1 MKHDQT
7 MPLDQMWEGAIV
19 ELVDVH
25 ANHKFGQ
32 RLADL
37 GLLPHTRVV
46 VLSCIH
52 GQPLIIRVRGS
63 KIAVDRRTAHRILAR
78 PVCGRPESKRGRRAW
93 RNRRGRRL
101 RGKRFHRGSRARWV
115 DILLNVLQ
123 TMPDEDDTEQ

>member
-1 MKHDQT
+1 VRHDQT

-46 VLSCIH
+46 VLSCVH

-63 KIAVDRRTAHRILAR
+63 KIAVDRRTAHRIMAR
-78 PVCGRPESKRGRRAW
+78 PVCRRPESKRGRRAW
-93 RNRRGRRL
+93 HRRRGRRS
-101 RGKRFHRGSRARWV
+101 RGKGSHRDSRARWV
-115 DILLNVLQ
+115 EILLNALQ
-123 TMPDEDDTEQ
+123 TMTDEDDIEQ

>member
-1 MKHDQT
+1 

-46 VLSCIH
+46 VLSCVH

-93 RNRRGRRL
+93 HRRRGRRS
-101 RGKRFHRGSRARWV
+101 RGKGSHRGSRARWV
-115 DILLNVLQ
+115 EILLNALQ
-123 TMPDEDDTEQ
+123 TMTDEDDIEQ